1 MARIQLVIFEIDG
14 SEYGIDALTVNGIL
28 RTQKYEI
35 RKVPGLPRIIEGVI
49 NLRGHANYIFN
60 LRKKF
65 GLEEIANAEENKF
78 IMLNIDN
85 QVVGCIVDEVTDI
98 VHFNEE
104 DLQVTPTLTSN
115 LSVNYIKGIGKVDER
130 MVIIL
135 DPVQLL
141 STTETAE
148 IETLAKLSDLTDPSQ
163 AS

>member
-14 SEYGIDALTVNGIL
+14 SEYGIDALSVNGIL
-28 RTQKYEI
+28 RAQKYEI

-65 GLEEIANAEENKF
+65 GLEEIINAEENKF
-78 IMLNIDN
+78 IMLNINN

-148 IETLAKLSDLTDPSQ
+148 IETLAKLSDLTVPSQ